1 MSLDD
6 VREYEAKLQSQTN
19 SLLADKVGGGDSN
32 TQETPD
38 TPKTPKSPKKG
49 YFSWF

>member
-6 VREYEAKLQSQTN
+6 VRQYEAQMQSKTN
-19 SLLADKVGGGDSN
+19 SLLAATKIQEDISN
-32 TQETPD
+32 TPES
-38 TPKTPKSPKKG
+38 PKSPKKG